1 MNIDYSLYLITD
13 RGIIKDRCLKDCVEE
28 AIKGGVTIVQI
39 REKDASTREF
49 YNIAKEVKEVTDKYN
64 IPLIINDRLDIAL
77 AVDAAGVHL
86 GQSDM
91 SIEVAR
97 KILGEEKIIGI
108 SAGNLEEALEA
119 EKSGADYLGIGA
131 IFYTGTKKDI
141 DEPIGLEGLKE
152 IINKIKIPSV
162 AIGGINKDNTED
174 VIKTGVNG
182 ISVISA
188 ILGYEDTKK
197 ASEELVSK
205 LSKSRN

>member
-13 RGIIKDRCLKDCVEE
+13 RNIIKNRSLKECVEE

-49 YNIAKEVKEVTDKYN
+49 YNIAKEIKEVTDKYN

-97 KILGEEKIIGI
+97 KILGEDKIIGI
-108 SAGNLEEALEA
+108 SSGNLEEALEA
-119 EKSGADYLGIGA
+119 EKSGADYLGLGA
-131 IFYTGTKKDI
+131 VFYTGTKKDI
-141 DEPIGLEGLKE
+141 DEPIGLDGLKE
-152 IINKIKIPSV
+152 ITNKIKIPSV
-162 AIGGINKDNTED
+162 AIGGINKDNTAE
-174 VIKTGVNG
+174 VMKTGVNG

-188 ILGYEDTKK
+188 VLGYEDTKK
-197 ASEELVSK
+197 ASEELSG
-205 LSKSRN
+205 KSRN

>member
-13 RGIIKDRCLKDCVEE
+13 RNIIKNRSLKECVEE

-49 YNIAKEVKEVTDKYN
+49 YNIAKEIKEVTDKYN

-97 KILGEEKIIGI
+97 KILGEDKIIGI

-119 EKSGADYLGIGA
+119 EKSGADYLGLGA
-131 IFYTGTKKDI
+131 VFYTGTKKDI
-141 DEPIGLEGLKE
+141 DEPIGLDGLKE
-152 IINKIKIPSV
+152 ITNKIKIPSV
-162 AIGGINKDNTED
+162 AIGGINKDNTAE
-174 VIKTGVNG
+174 VMKTGVNG

-188 ILGYEDTKK
+188 VLGYEDTKK
-197 ASEELVSK
+197 ASEELSG
-205 LSKSRN
+205 KSRN